1 MFRKKV
7 LIACYSKSSMDRI
20 KIILKEYS
28 LKSEVIEN
36 FDDLKKIDFD
46 TIAVANIIIKNGFES
61 EDLII
66 ITEQDLFGEKIIKLD
81 NNDNGRELE
90 RIIKEQNN
98 INIGDLVI
106 HKDYGLGRFIGL
118 ETIDTSNLKND
129 YLKIEYANNSHL
141 FIPIEDFDLVSKYA
155 DYNSDIILDR
165 LGSEKWALK
174 KNKIREK
181 LESIAKELIKIASFR
196 KLSKAPILVPN
207 ENEYREF
214 CARFE
219 YTETKDQLKAIKDIE
234 KDLAKGVPADR
245 LICGDV
251 GFGKTEVA
259 LRAGFIASNSNG
271 NAVQVAVIS
280 PTTLLCRQHY
290 NLFKERFRYTGIN
303 VAMISRLTKATEN
316 KKIKEK
322 LENGGVDIVV
332 GTHALLSDKVKFKN
346 LGLLIID

>member
-36 FDDLKKIDFD
+36 FDGLKKIDFD
-46 TIAVANIIIKNGFES
+46 TIAVANVIIKNGFES

-66 ITEQDLFGEKIIKLD
+66 ITEQDLFGEKIIKL
-81 NNDNGRELE
+81 NDNDSGRELE
-90 RIIKEQNN
+90 KIIKEQNN

-118 ETIDTSNLKND
+118 ETIDTNNLKND

-155 DYNSDIILDR
+155 DYNSDIFLDR

-214 CARFE
+214 VE
-219 YTETKDQLKAIKDIE
+219 LK
-234 KDLAKGVPADR
+234 G
-245 LICGDV
+245 
-251 GFGKTEVA
+251 T
-259 LRAGFIASNSNG
+259 
-271 NAVQVAVIS
+271 
-280 PTTLLCRQHY
+280 
-290 NLFKERFRYTGIN
+290 
-303 VAMISRLTKATEN
+303 
-316 KKIKEK
+316 
-322 LENGGVDIVV
+322 IV
-332 GTHALLSDKVKFKN
+332 SDKTVNTPFSNRKVAYYSRR
-346 LGLLIID
+346 IC

>member
-36 FDDLKKIDFD
+36 FDGLKKIDFD

-129 YLKIEYANNSHL
+129 YLKIEYSYL
-141 FIPIEDFDLVSKYA
+141 FL
-155 DYNSDIILDR
+155 
-165 LGSEKWALK
+165 
-174 KNKIREK
+174 
-181 LESIAKELIKIASFR
+181 
-196 KLSKAPILVPN
+196 
-207 ENEYREF
+207 
-214 CARFE
+214 
-219 YTETKDQLKAIKDIE
+219 
-234 KDLAKGVPADR
+234 
-245 LICGDV
+245 
-251 GFGKTEVA
+251 
-259 LRAGFIASNSNG
+259 
-271 NAVQVAVIS
+271 
-280 PTTLLCRQHY
+280 
-290 NLFKERFRYTGIN
+290 
-303 VAMISRLTKATEN
+303 
-316 KKIKEK
+316 
-322 LENGGVDIVV
+322 
-332 GTHALLSDKVKFKN
+332 
-346 LGLLIID
+346 